1 MGFGFRKRRHG
12 EKKTGREIVP
22 CAAPKLAQKNEDD
35 LSNQSFKSVAPAG
48 KLVTLVHIVMAAC
61 PGTPAGLLRMLH
73 EREEEDE
80 EPGPTLS
87 AEAARAATSRSS
99 SSSGFIVLLVKQCP
113 FSPLCYFHPFYS
125 LQRLPL
131 PRPSGP
137 GTTRLAADLPSLS
150 SKLTAIPA
158 AAKKNVAPGSPLSR
172 TLPPPPPPLF
182 RLGRVCSLSEG
193 SKERLAAATASG
205 DRAAPEKV

>member
-1 MGFGFRKRRHG
+1 MRRRRG
-12 EKKTGREIVP
+12 AKSFIVP
-22 CAAPKLAQKNEDD
+22 PQSWPQKNEDD
-35 LSNQSFKSVAPAG
+35 LSNQSLKSVAPAG

-80 EPGPTLS
+80 EPWPTLS

-99 SSSGFIVLLVKQCP
+99 SSSGFIVLLVRQHP
-113 FSPLCYFHPFYS
+113 FSPLSYFHPFYS

-137 GTTRLAADLPSLS
+137 GTTRLF
-150 SKLTAIPA
+150 
-158 AAKKNVAPGSPLSR
+158 
-172 TLPPPPPPLF
+172 PPLLF
-182 RLGRVCSLSEG
+182 FTEAPAPAPQRARDD
-193 SKERLAAATASG
+193 AAG
-205 DRAAPEKV
+205 C